1 MGFTCAFR
9 VYFPLFSQMYNESSV
24 ELGFNL
30 ALEVNNNSS
39 CLHFQ
44 LFSRL
49 PLGTLSRGKE
59 VMKFLVQ
66 VDSFCYVFNILGF
79 IYST

>member
-1 MGFTCAFR
+1 
-9 VYFPLFSQMYNESSV
+9 MYKNGSSV

-59 VMKFLVQ
+59 VMKFLLVQ
-66 VDSFCYVFNILGF
+66 VDCLCYVFNILGF